1 MNNHMDQTFILDIMI
16 TKRITEFKQFPIKDN
31 RKEIKYIGITNNN
44 KFMHLDVDNN
54 YYSPIILTPEMHPI
68 KNELLIYSTE
78 PPKNTP
84 IDFKVYVKGL
94 SIEQLV
100 GIYNEIVKSDPVYII
115 EKVINM
121 KKAFKER
128 LDTIIIKLENINNIK
143 EIVENIFDLHKN
155 DINDL
160 LHEFKRNGKSR
171 FSKKLYDAC
180 SIVETAQRYMTGP

>member
-44 KFMHLDVDNN
+44 KFIHLDVDNN

-78 PPKNTP
+78 PPKNTSL
-84 IDFKVYVKGL
+84 DFKIYVKGL

-100 GIYNEIVKSDPVYII
+100 GI
-115 EKVINM
+115 
-121 KKAFKER
+121 
-128 LDTIIIKLENINNIK
+128 
-143 EIVENIFDLHKN
+143 
-155 DINDL
+155 
-160 LHEFKRNGKSR
+160 KRNCKKRSCLYYRKSN
-171 FSKKLYDAC
+171 
-180 SIVETAQRYMTGP
+180 